1 MAELQMIDKI
11 DYRLAFILPRSRQLV
26 GIDKPGAVEFPV
38 VGVSLRERPAEQLTR
53 EIEKRWK
60 IKTIILDMLGGSDS
74 TTPCAVTEVRTAS
87 WDFELEGFCIAQ
99 PEKVSES
106 ALAGSQSRSLKSILS
121 DDDATCGAFS
131 RIGWIEDAQR
141 WIQSSVSDHE
151 VIFTGDIRQ
160 LNGGGA
166 FCLLRLGTHTGPAY
180 WIKGV
185 GEPNTHEFAIT
196 SFLAR
201 HCPEYLPPIAATRT
215 DWNAWVMEDFGTS
228 LHSSNSLSDFEGAAI
243 RLAELQKLLA
253 GRSEELLAAH
263 FWDHRTKTLRSHI
276 EELIEYL
283 DDAMRLQTSTNVP
296 KLTESRLHKIGAYL
310 YDCCD
315 AMAGLDIPDSVM
327 HSDISPGSILSNGTD
342 CVFTDWCEGY
352 VGNPFITL
360 EQLCVHAARKTN
372 EADSWTRRL
381 KHAYRSCWASVLTEQ
396 QIDKALKLAPALSL
410 LSYLYGRGD
419 WLHTPRRNDPMVQS
433 YCRSLARHMDRIVG
447 SSDPSEALC
456 RPS

>member
-1 MAELQMIDKI
+1 MIENI

-26 GIDKPGAVEFPV
+26 GIEKSGAVEFPV
-38 VGVSLRERPAEQLTR
+38 VNVSLKERPAEQLTR
-53 EIEKRWK
+53 EIEKKWK
-60 IKTIILDMLGGSDS
+60 IKTIILDILVGTDS

-87 WDFELEGFCIAQ
+87 WDFEREGFCIVQ

-106 ALAGSQSRSLKSILS
+106 TLADSQSRSLKSILS
-121 DDDATCGAFS
+121 DDDAACGAFS

-141 WIQSSVSDHE
+141 WIQSSVKDHE
-151 VIFTGDIRQ
+151 VIFTEDIRQ

-166 FCLLRLGTHTGPAY
+166 FCLLRLGTQSGPAY

-196 SFLAR
+196 SFLAK
-201 HCPEYLPPIAATRT
+201 HSPEYLPPIVATRS

-228 LHSSNSLSDFEGAAI
+228 LHSSNSLTDFERAAI

-253 GRSEELLAAH
+253 GRSDELLAAQ
-263 FWDHRTKTLRSHI
+263 FRDHRTKTLSSHI
-276 EELIEYL
+276 EELIAYL
-283 DDAMRLQTSTNVP
+283 GEAMRQQTSTKVP
-296 KLTESRLHKIGAYL
+296 KLTEPRLRKIGAYL

-315 AMAGLDIPDSVM
+315 AMAGQDIPDSVM

-352 VGNPFITL
+352 VGNPFTTL

-372 EADSWTRRL
+372 EAESWTRLL
-381 KHAYRSCWASVLTEQ
+381 KQIYRSRWTSILTER
-396 QIDKALKLAPALSL
+396 QIDRAFEHLPALSL

-419 WLHTPRRNDPMVQS
+419 WLHTPRRNDPAVQS
-433 YCRSLARHMDRIVG
+433 YSRSLARHMDRIVG
-447 SSDPSEALC
+447 NSDLSEVLCQPS
-456 RPS
+456 